1 MLRGRLGLETARI
14 PHADRHGLLWLSR
27 GALTVRDGTLRFERQ
42 QGPDADS
49 GLEEGE
55 YGIPFQSLSMILL
68 GPGSTVSHDALRLM
82 ARHGTALVAVGE
94 DGVRCYTAPP
104 LMPDS
109 SDIARRQMRAWGD
122 PNGGRITIAR
132 KMYAL
137 RLGEVLPQQDIA
149 ALRGVEGARMR
160 RTYTLVAQRYGIEW
174 KRRRYDRADPLWADI
189 PNQAINHASVAVTS
203 AAVVAVTATGAIP
216 QLGFIH
222 EHSGEAFALDIADL
236 FRDTVLLPAAFQSA
250 REVMDHPHLNIERH
264 TRRTTGEMLRK
275 ERVISKMIDRIK
287 VLFQDVPPLEMGPD
301 GPADDCQAA
310 RDLDEEDVYQT
321 AVEEGTYPG
330 SGGET
335 SQGEGDAP

>member
-14 PHADRHGLLWLSR
+14 PHIDRHGLLWLSR
-27 GALTVRDGTLRFERQ
+27 GALAVKDGTLRFERQ
-42 QGPDADS
+42 GGPDADS
-49 GLEEGE
+49 SLEEGE

-104 LMPDS
+104 LLPDT

-122 PNGGRITIAR
+122 PAGSRIVVAR

-137 RLGEVLPQQDIA
+137 RLGEVLPQQDIS

-160 RTYTLVAQRYGIEW
+160 RTYRLVAQRYGIEW
-174 KRRRYDRADPLWADI
+174 KNRRYDRTDPMWADL

-250 REVMDHPHLNIERH
+250 REVMDNPRLNIERH

-275 ERVISKMIDRIK
+275 ERVIAKMIDRIK
-287 VLFQDVPPLEMGPD
+287 TLFQDVAPLEMATGIGDAGELDD
-301 GPADDCQAA
+301 GGIDGGI
-310 RDLDEEDVYQT
+310 EDFYL
-321 AVEEGTYPG
+321 EEG
-330 SGGET
+330 GE
-335 SQGEGDAP
+335 E

>member
-1 MLRGRLGLETARI
+1 M
-14 PHADRHGLLWLSR
+14 
-27 GALTVRDGTLRFERQ
+27 
-42 QGPDADS
+42 
-49 GLEEGE
+49 
-55 YGIPFQSLSMILL
+55 
-68 GPGSTVSHDALRLM
+68 SHDALRLM

-122 PNGGRITIAR
+122 PTGGRIIIAR

-174 KRRRYDRADPLWADI
+174 KRRRYDRADPSWADI
-189 PNQAINHASVAVTS
+189 PNQAINDASVAVTS
-203 AAVVAVTATGAIP
+203 AAVIAVTATGAIP

-236 FRDTVLLPAAFQSA
+236 FPRHCPASRGLP
-250 REVMDHPHLNIERH
+250 V
-264 TRRTTGEMLRK
+264 G
-275 ERVISKMIDRIK
+275 
-287 VLFQDVPPLEMGPD
+287 
-301 GPADDCQAA
+301 
-310 RDLDEEDVYQT
+310 
-321 AVEEGTYPG
+321 PG
-330 SGGET
+330 SHGPSPSEHRAPHAANYGGNAA
-335 SQGEGDAP
+335 QGAGHIEND

>member
-42 QGPDADS
+42 AGPDSDTS
-49 GLEEGE
+49 LESGE
-55 YGIPFQSLSMILL
+55 YGIPFQTLSMILL

-104 LMPDS
+104 LMPDT
-109 SDIARRQMRAWGD
+109 SDIARRQMRAWAD
-122 PNGGRITIAR
+122 ADGGRITIAK

-137 RLGEVLPQQDIA
+137 RLGEVLPQQDIS

-160 RTYTLVAQRYGIEW
+160 RTYRLVAQRYGIEW
-174 KRRRYDRADPLWADI
+174 RNRRYDRTDPDWADL

-236 FRDTVLLPAAFQSA
+236 FRDTILLPAAFQSA
-250 REVMDHPHLNIERH
+250 REVMDQPHLEIERH
-264 TRRTTGEMLRK
+264 TRRTTGDLLRR
-275 ERVISKMIDRIK
+275 ERVIARMIDRIK
-287 VLFQDVPPLEMGPD
+287 ALFQDVPPLETGM
-301 GPADDCQAA
+301 AD
-310 RDLDEEDVYQT
+310 RGSLPGDEPGFFEDVADEAT
-321 AVEEGTYPG
+321 
-330 SGGET
+330 GEMN
-335 SQGEGDAP
+335 E

>member
-27 GALTVRDGTLRFERQ
+27 GALTVRDGTLRFERNAE
-42 QGPDADS
+42 PDS
-49 GLEEGE
+49 GSGLDSGD

-104 LMPDS
+104 LMPDT
-109 SDIARRQMRAWGD
+109 SDTARRQMRAWAD
-122 PNGGRITIAR
+122 ADGGRITIAK

-137 RLGEVLPQQDIA
+137 RLGEVLPQQDLS

-160 RTYTLVAQRYGIEW
+160 RTYRLVAQRYGIEW
-174 KRRRYDRADPLWADI
+174 RNRRYDRTDPDWADL

-203 AAVVAVTATGAIP
+203 AAVIAVTATGAIP

-236 FRDTVLLPAAFQSA
+236 FRDTILLPAAFQSA
-250 REVMDHPHLNIERH
+250 REVMDQPHLEIERH
-264 TRRTTGEMLRK
+264 TRRTTGDLLRR
-275 ERVISKMIDRIK
+275 ERVIAKMIDRIK
-287 VLFQDVPPLEMGPD
+287 ALFQDVPPLEMGPE
-301 GPADDCQAA
+301 GRGSLPV
-310 RDLDEEDVYQT
+310 DEPVFFEDVADEIT
-321 AVEEGTYPG
+321 
-330 SGGET
+330 GEMN
-335 SQGEGDAP
+335 E

>member
-27 GALTVRDGTLRFERQ
+27 GALTVRDGTLRFERL

-49 GLEEGE
+49 SLQPGE
-55 YGIPFQSLSMILL
+55 YGIPFQTLSMILL

-109 SDIARRQMRAWGD
+109 SDIARRQMRAWADAEGL
-122 PNGGRITIAR
+122 RITIAK

-137 RLGEVLPQQDIA
+137 RLGEVLPQQDIS

-160 RTYTLVAQRYGIEW
+160 RTYTLLAQRYGIQW
-174 KRRRYDRADPLWADI
+174 KGRRYDRADPLWADL
-189 PNQAINHASVAVTS
+189 PNQAINHASVAVNS
-203 AAVVAVTATGAIP
+203 AAVVAVASLGAIP

-222 EHSGEAFALDIADL
+222 EHNGEAFALDIADL
-236 FRDTVLLPAAFQSA
+236 FRDTILLPAAFQSA
-250 REVMDHPHLNIERH
+250 REVMDQPRLDIERH
-264 TRRTTGEMLRK
+264 TRRTTGDLLRR

-287 VLFQDVPPLEMGPD
+287 ALFQDVEPLEESAPTPGEALA
-301 GPADDCQAA
+301 GL
-310 RDLDEEDVYQT
+310 DLLDYDEG
-321 AVEEGTYPG
+321 EE
-330 SGGET
+330 E
-335 SQGEGDAP
+335 

>member
-27 GALTVRDGTLRFERQ
+27 GSLTVKDGSLRFERQ
-42 QGPDADS
+42 SGPDADS
-49 GLEEGE
+49 ALDEGE
-55 YGIPFQSLSMILL
+55 YGIPFQSISMILL

-104 LMPDS
+104 LMPDT

-122 PNGGRITIAR
+122 PTGERITIAR
-132 KMYAL
+132 KMYAM
-137 RLGEVLPQQDIA
+137 RLGEVLPQQDIS

-160 RTYTLVAQRYGIEW
+160 RTYSLVAQRYGIEW
-174 KRRRYDRADPLWADI
+174 RNRRYDRADPLWADL

-203 AAVVAVTATGAIP
+203 AAVVAVTAVGAIH

-222 EHSGEAFALDIADL
+222 ESSGEAFALDIADL

-250 REVMDHPHLNIERH
+250 REVMDRPNLNIERH
-264 TRRTTGEMLRK
+264 TRRNTGEILRK

-287 VLFQDVPPLEMGPD
+287 TLFQDVAPIELGPETGEDDPLSVPFM
-301 GPADDCQAA
+301 DDS
-310 RDLDEEDVYQT
+310 E
-321 AVEEGTYPG
+321 VEEGG
-330 SGGET
+330 LE
-335 SQGEGDAP
+335 

>member
-42 QGPDADS
+42 QGPDTDS
-49 GLEEGE
+49 GLEPGD
-55 YGIPFQSLSMILL
+55 YGIPFQTLSMILL

-104 LMPDS
+104 IMPDS
-109 SDIARRQMRAWGD
+109 SDVARRQMRAWSDAHGL
-122 PNGGRITIAR
+122 RIMIAK

-137 RLGEVLPQQDIA
+137 RLGEVLPQQDIS

-160 RTYTLVAQRYGIEW
+160 RTYTLLAQRYGIQW
-174 KRRRYDRADPLWADI
+174 KGRRYDRADPLWADL

-203 AAVVAVTATGAIP
+203 AAVVAVTSLGAIP

-236 FRDTVLLPAAFQSA
+236 FRDTILLPAAFQSA
-250 REVMDHPHLNIERH
+250 REVMDQPRLNIERH
-264 TRRTTGEMLRK
+264 TRRTTGDLLRR

-287 VLFQDVPPLEMGPD
+287 ILFQDVEPFEKSASPSSESSDELDLMDFVD
-301 GPADDCQAA
+301 G
-310 RDLDEEDVYQT
+310 EE
-321 AVEEGTYPG
+321 E
-330 SGGET
+330 
-335 SQGEGDAP
+335 